1 MLRGHQQ
8 LLSNNMFAPITAELS
23 FKIRNSFVV
32 HLHLFL
38 RQLIRIP
45 SDQCQLV
52 CRRYLLC
59 VVILVNGI
67 GALLFVS
74 CLIKTLSK
82 RGIGV
87 FEYMTQAESVSVEA
101 PLFAHL
107 GAVRAKR
114 LIVQRW
120 EVNIL
125 SFIHN
130 STQKLPESIQ
140 SVCHPAS
147 SCHPTNYN

>member
-1 MLRGHQQ
+1 
-8 LLSNNMFAPITAELS
+8 MFVPITAELS
-23 FKIRNSFVV
+23 FNIRNSFVV
-32 HLHLFL
+32 HSRLFL

-45 SDQCQLV
+45 SHCQLV
-52 CRRYLLC
+52 CRWYLLC
-59 VVILVNGI
+59 VVILVNWI

-74 CLIKTLSK
+74 GLIKTLSK

-87 FEYMTQAESVSVEA
+87 FEYVTQAESVSVQA

-107 GAVRAKR
+107 GAVWAKR

-130 STQKLPESIQ
+130 STQKLPASIQ

-147 SCHPTNYN
+147 SCHPINYN